1 MFVTLAMVVSFC
13 GRSKYT
19 LFAAFIF
26 LLVLSPTL
34 CAKTNAQFLPI
45 PSPDFDQKAP
55 TNVSPVKGDN
65 EPPVIKFITDTL
77 QVGNN
82 VFKLTITAKSAIDV
96 CEVSYFRDGKNVTDD
111 CINDNGNLYK
121 SLIKIDSPVP
131 HTIEVYTKD
140 SNGNI
145 STEVKQL
152 MVQPQRNIFEQIFD
166 KILRLF

>member
-1 MFVTLAMVVSFC
+1 
-13 GRSKYT
+13 
-19 LFAAFIF
+19 
-26 LLVLSPTL
+26 
-34 CAKTNAQFLPI
+34 LPL

-65 EPPVIKFITDTL
+65 EPPVIKFITDAL

-82 VFKLTITAKSAIDV
+82 VFKLTVTDKSAIDV

-111 CINDNGNLYK
+111 CINDKGNLYK

-152 MVQPQRNIFEQIFD
+152 IVQPQRNIFEQIFD
-166 KILRLF
+166 NILRLF